1 MLAIRCQFL
10 LGTYQAA
17 APGQTGHPEWPPH
30 PARLHSALVAA
41 GWALGGGSFPNRA
54 RAALEW
60 LENAPPP
67 ALSVPAQIGLRG
79 SPDVY
84 VPRNVT
90 PRERSDV
97 EGKMRRGED
106 PSRQIGRVSRRF
118 PTSIPG
124 DHPVFFV
131 WETDPGEHAS
141 ALAQLAQEVA
151 YLGSSR
157 SPVCCASVNEPPAPT
172 LVPVTTNG
180 TLALRVPAD
189 GFTDSLIAN
198 RYACPPPATGGLV
211 PYRAASDPEPTVE
224 NGSGPFGDLVILRLA
239 RGFPLTLLH
248 AQLVAKALRSA
259 VLAQA
264 GDDAPAVL
272 HGHGRNPHAAFL
284 PLANVGHPASTG
296 QILGVAVALPRDA
309 TEEERGAIVRATT
322 AVKSL
327 RVHRSLEP
335 WALSPNAG
343 TGTLKTLAP
352 RRWVGPSRHWRTVT
366 PVILDRFPKRG
377 QEHSDHDALREAALI
392 SVEHALLPRPRK
404 LSVSRVAWTPG
415 AIQAQAYEGDPPGLR
430 LHIDLHFE
438 EPLRG
443 PVLVGRGRYMGLGL
457 FEPVADTTRADAQHD

>member
-1 MLAIRCQFL
+1 MLAVRCQFL

-41 GWALGGGSFPNRA
+41 GWALGGRSFPDRA

-60 LENAPPP
+60 LENARPP
-67 ALSVPAQIGLRG
+67 ALSVPARVGFRDL
-79 SPDVY
+79 PDVY
-84 VPRNVT
+84 VPRNLT

-106 PSRQIGRVSRRF
+106 PSRQLGRVSRRF

-124 DHPVFFV
+124 DEAVYFV
-131 WETDPGEHAS
+131 WEADPGEHAG
-141 ALAQLAQEVA
+141 ALADLAQEVA

-157 SPVCCASVNEPPAPT
+157 SPVCCVSIDDPRAPT
-172 LVPVTTNG
+172 LIPVTTDG
-180 TLALRVPAD
+180 TLALRVPTR
-189 GFTDSLIAN
+189 GSTHSLLTN
-198 RYACPPPATGGLV
+198 RYAYPPPATGGLV
-211 PYRAASDPEPTVE
+211 PYRAASEPEPIADHR
-224 NGSGPFGDLVILRLA
+224 SGPFGDLVVLRLD

-248 AQLVAKALRSA
+248 AQLVARALRRA

-264 GDDAPAVL
+264 GDGAPAVL

-284 PLANVGHPASTG
+284 PLANVGHPSSTG
-296 QILGVAVALPRDA
+296 QILGVAVAIPRDA

-327 RVHRSLEP
+327 RVHGSLEP
-335 WALSPNAG
+335 WGLSPAAG
-343 TGTLKTLAP
+343 DGTLKTLRP
-352 RRWVGPSRHWRTVT
+352 DRWVGLSHRWQTVT

-377 QEHSDHDALREAALI
+377 QEDSDHAALREAVLI

-404 LSVSRVAWTPG
+404 LSVSRVPWTSG
-415 AIQAQAYEGDPPGLR
+415 AVPAQAYDGDPPGLR
-430 LHIDLHFE
+430 LHVDMEFK

-443 PVLVGRGRYMGLGL
+443 PVLVGRGRYMGIGL
-457 FEPVADTTRADAQHD
+457 FRPVAGPTSDARHD